1 MLLPGPPTWSTAI
14 PDWRERLIGRR
25 PLIPFAPLF
34 PDEAKAGLD
43 IFNSLPVVDVAGRPP
58 MGAIARE
65 WVTDFAGAVFG
76 SYDAELGR
84 RLIQRYMLLISKK
97 NGKST
102 LAAGIMITA
111 LIRNWRESGE
121 FYILAPTKE
130 IADNSYTPA
139 ADMVRQ
145 HPVISSIL
153 KPSAGRVIE
162 HRNTGAFLKV
172 VAADSETVSGKKTIG
187 LLVDELWVFG
197 KRSNAAN
204 MLIEAEGGLASR
216 PEGFVIYLSTH
227 SDAPPAGVFKE
238 KLEEFRAIRDGKI
251 VDRNKLPVLYEFPDE
266 ILKDDRFRDRSNWY
280 ITNPNLGA
288 SVDPEFIAGQIAEA
302 QRAGKARL
310 AGVFAKHLN
319 LPIGQGLSADGWA
332 GAELWDRRAEPVLTL
347 EEILDRSEVVTV
359 GVDGGGLDDLLGLAV
374 IGRERGTK
382 RWLAWGCALL
392 STIGVGRRKANA
404 NDYRAFKAAGE
415 LTVFHFDL
423 DIEDLSE
430 GDEDLADLIADALPP
445 EKTPE
450 GWTPDVARVVEIIRG
465 IHDRGLLAQV
475 GVDTMGIGAIVDAL
489 AQVGITQD
497 ADMLQG
503 VRQGIGLMSAFK
515 AIERKLADG
524 TFAHGGGPLLGWNV
538 GNLKLIQTP
547 TAVRVA
553 REESGFGK
561 IDVAMALFNAAM
573 LMSLNPE
580 PAEASVYTE
589 ERGLLFF

>member
-1 MLLPGPPTWSTAI
+1 MLPTWSTAI
-14 PDWRERLIGRR
+14 PDWRERLIERR

-34 PDEAKAGLD
+34 PAEAAAGLD
-43 IFNSLPVVDVAGRPP
+43 VFNSLPVVDVAGKPPFGEIVRP
-58 MGAIARE
+58 

-84 RLIQRYMLLISKK
+84 RLIQRYMMLIAKK

-102 LAAGIMITA
+102 LAAGIMVTA

-121 FYILAPTKE
+121 FFILAPTKE

-139 ADMVRQ
+139 VDMVRN
-145 HPVISSIL
+145 HPRISSIL

-162 HRNTGAFLKV
+162 HRNTGAILKV

-197 KRSNAAN
+197 KRNGAAN

-238 KLEEFRAIRDGKI
+238 KLEEFRAVRDGRI
-251 VDRNKLPVLYEFPDE
+251 VDPNKLPVLYEFPE
-266 ILKDDRFRDRSNWY
+266 PMLKDERFRDRANWY

-310 AGVFAKHLN
+310 AGVYAKHLN

-332 GAELWDRRAEPVLTL
+332 GAELWDRRIEPCLTL
-347 EEILDRSEVVTV
+347 DEILDRSEVVTV

-374 IGRERGTK
+374 IGREKETK
-382 RWLAWGCALL
+382 RWLAWGCALI

-415 LTVFHFDL
+415 LIVFRFDL
-423 DIEDLSE
+423 DIEDLSDD
-430 GDEDLADLIADALPP
+430 DEDLADLVADALPAT
-445 EKTPE
+445 KTPE
-450 GWTPDVARVVEIIRG
+450 GWPPDVAHVVNVVRD
-465 IHDRGLLAQV
+465 IHQRGLLAQV

-489 AQVGITQD
+489 AHVGITQD
-497 ADMLQG
+497 AALLDG
-503 VRQGIGLMSAFK
+503 IRQGIGLMSAFK
-515 AIERKLADG
+515 SVERKLADG
-524 TFAHGGGPLLGWNV
+524 SFAHNGGPLLAWNV

-553 REESGFGK
+553 REESGYGK
-561 IDVAMALFNAAM
+561 VDVAMALFNAAA
-573 LMSLNPE
+573 LMQQNPE
-580 PAEASVYTE
+580 PPKKAKPRIIIV
-589 ERGLLFF
+589 